1 MNNAD
6 AQVINMVNAPHIM
19 RERRHKKWLSLVQRS
34 NRHRKDRRRRASIR
48 QAMMELTIKLELCL
62 LAMGLIVIAIGHGV
76 VAEWLGVLGI
86 AGCIAWGAIE
96 IDRHMER

>member
-1 MNNAD
+1 MSNAD
-6 AQVINMVNAPHIM
+6 AQVINMVNAPHEERAR
-19 RERRHKKWLSLVQRS
+19 REKQKKAA
-34 NRHRKDRRRRASIR
+34 RRRRASIR

>member
-1 MNNAD
+1 MSNAD
-6 AQVINMVNAPHIM
+6 AQVINMVNAPHEERAR
-19 RERRHKKWLSLVQRS
+19 REKQKKAA
-34 NRHRKDRRRRASIR
+34 RRRRASIR

-76 VAEWLGVLGI
+76 VAKWLGLLGI